1 MTQAERQKE
10 WENRIAQYRDSGK
23 SVRQWCAANN
33 VSEERLW
40 YWLRKYKTNGQIGSN
55 KDAPLNQSNQWLP
68 VELSEHSPMEQ
79 NNSLTIRV
87 GKAQIEVKGGF
98 DPGLLSQVVRAL
110 VTLC

>member
-23 SVRQWCAANN
+23 SVKEWCVANN
-33 VSEERLW
+33 VKADRLW
-40 YWLRKYKTNGQIGSN
+40 YWLRKYKTN
-55 KDAPLNQSNQWLP
+55 KDAPLVQPNQWMP

-98 DPGLLSQVVRAL
+98 DPALLSQVVRAL
-110 VTLC
+110 VALC